1 MKYLL
6 VTIGIFI
13 ILWVVP
19 QVTSAETA
27 VQDVQVEQSGGLI
40 LKSQR
45 QQKNNNTYQSAVVK
59 QSGGLII
66 IIQRNINKFKGGDLK
81 TVTDLI
87 PSKAE

>member
-6 VTIGIFI
+6 VTLGIFI

-19 QVTSAETA
+19 QSASASETV

-45 QQKNNNTYQSAVVK
+45 QQKSNNTYQSAVVK
-59 QSGGLII
+59 KSGGII
-66 IIQRNINKFKGGDLK
+66 VIIQRNINKFKCEDLK
-81 TVTDLI
+81 
-87 PSKAE
+87 KATEEVK